1 MVDHSREYRTPRL
14 RHVGRNKEK
23 GLDTSFLRRSSL
35 LPFPGSPLP
44 THSPPPGLPAFL
56 SRGIKPRRIYYQ
68 IEVPLVSPP
77 FTFSIAQFTRAGIIK
92 FSLL

>member
-1 MVDHSREYRTPRL
+1 MLKSARVINTPHTGYHL
-14 RHVGRNKEK
+14 II
-23 GLDTSFLRRSSL
+23 FLEPSMPL
-35 LPFPGSPLP
+35 LQF
-44 THSPPPGLPAFL
+44 PPGLPAFL